1 MNLHFPSALWVA
13 ALALTVACAAPSRG
27 SAESPALPLK
37 ATAVPLNGSDA
48 LEVQVGRLRYRG
60 GLELTSSDILF
71 GGLSSV
77 DVTPDGK
84 RMVAVSDNGRWVT
97 ATLLYNDGDLSGV
110 SDGIMKPL
118 KRVAGYDQP
127 GNWRDAE
134 SLATDGTGGYFV
146 AFERQHRI
154 WHYRARPPEDPTEV
168 DPIALKGPDDID
180 KQPANGGIE
189 GIARLC
195 DRRLLAISE
204 AAPGTAPG
212 TTKAWVFD
220 GKWRALGYTTTGNF
234 RPTDAATLPDCSVA
248 VLERSFSVPEG
259 VRGRIVLIQPKT
271 IRPGAVLRGEEIA
284 MLLQPL
290 TVDNME
296 GISAR
301 RGARGETLIYLL
313 SDDNFSNFQRTL
325 LLMFELLP
333 PPESK
338 ASRG

>member
-1 MNLHFPSALWVA
+1 
-13 ALALTVACAAPSRG
+13 
-27 SAESPALPLK
+27 
-37 ATAVPLNGSDA
+37 
-48 LEVQVGRLRYRG
+48 
-60 GLELTSSDILF
+60 
-71 GGLSSV
+71 
-77 DVTPDGK
+77 
-84 RMVAVSDNGRWVT
+84 MVAVSDNGRWVT
-97 ATLLYNDGDLSGV
+97 ASLLYDKGDLSGV
-110 SDGIMKPL
+110 ADGIMKPL
-118 KRVAGYDQP
+118 KRVAGYDRP

-134 SLATDGTGGYFV
+134 SLATDGTGGYFI

-154 WHYRARPPEDPTEV
+154 WHYRARPPEDPTEAT
-168 DPIALKGPDDID
+168 PIALKGPDDID

-204 AAPGTAPG
+204 SAQGAPGTN
-212 TTKAWVFD
+212 KAWVFD

-234 RPTDAATLPDCSVA
+234 HPTDAATLPDCSVA
-248 VLERSFSVPEG
+248 VLERSFSVPDG
-259 VRGRIVLIQPKT
+259 VRGRVVLIQPKT

-284 MLLQPL
+284 VLAPPI

-301 RGARGETLIYLL
+301 RGEHGETLIYLL
-313 SDDNFSNFQRTL
+313 SDDNFSGFQRTL

-338 ASRG
+338 ASRR

>member
-1 MNLHFPSALWVA
+1 MKRHFSNALWARFLVLT
-13 ALALTVACAAPSRG
+13 LACTAPADSNAD
-27 SAESPALPLK
+27 SAALPLK
-37 ATAVPLNGSDA
+37 ATALPLNGSDT
-48 LEVQVGRLRYRG
+48 LQMQVGRLRYRG
-60 GLELTSSDILF
+60 GLDLTSSDILF

-84 RMVAVSDNGRWVT
+84 RMVAVSDNGRWVA
-97 ATLLYNDGDLSGV
+97 ATLLYDKGDLSGV

-118 KRVAGYDQP
+118 KRVPGYDRP

-154 WHYRARPPEDPTEV
+154 WHYRARPPEDPTEAV
-168 DPIALKGPDDID
+168 PVALKGPDDID
-180 KQPANGGIE
+180 RQPANGGIE

-204 AAPGTAPG
+204 AAPAEPG

-248 VLERSFSVPEG
+248 VLERSFGVPEG
-259 VRGRIVLIQPKT
+259 VRSRIVLIQPKT
-271 IRPGAVLRGEEIA
+271 IRPGAVLRGEELATIA
-284 MLLQPL
+284 PPI

-301 RGARGETLIYLL
+301 RGGHGETLIYLL
-313 SDDNFSNFQRTL
+313 SDDNFSGFQRTI

-333 PPESK
+333 PESK
-338 ASRG
+338 ASRR